1 MRVFKTTFKDRKG
14 RTQEAARWY
23 VEFRDQMDTV
33 RRLPAFKSKTASEEL
48 GRNLERL
55 VAFHKSSGG
64 QTDPAL
70 TRFLTGLEARTLAR
84 LVKIG
89 LLAPD
94 RVAVANPLAEHLD
107 DFAAALRAKGNSA
120 RHVELLTARARKLL
134 VRVCGFRFFGDIRAS
149 KVMEHLHEMRADTD
163 KKRGMS
169 AQTFNFY
176 LQAAKQFCRWA
187 VKDRRALENPLAH
200 LDGLNVK
207 TDRRRD
213 RRALTVDELRG
224 LLDAARRGPER
235 HGMAGAERELLYWL
249 AVESGLR
256 SNELRS
262 LTRASFALDAEPHT
276 VTVDA
281 AYSKHRRQDTLAL
294 RPALATALRDFLAA
308 KMPDAPA
315 FRMPVDRKEAAA
327 MFRADL
333 EAAGIAGR
341 DEAGLVVDFHSL
353 RHTFIT
359 NLANAGVHP
368 KTAQTLARHCS
379 ITLTM
384 DRYSHTLREQEADA
398 LGVLPDLAPSS
409 REAVRKTGTDN
420 AVVLASCLALSSGQ
434 QGTLVDS
441 DGLSGKERVQ
451 CENAGKTVVSMDS
464 SKRRRGGRA
473 ADCTGLEN
481 RSRSNPTQGSNP
493 CPSASCLRQK

>member
-1 MRVFKTTFKDRKG
+1 MRVFKTTYKDRKG
-14 RTQEAARWY
+14 RTQKAARWY
-23 VEFRDQMDTV
+23 VEFRDHLETV
-33 RRLPAFKSKTASEEL
+33 RRLPAFESKAASEEL
-48 GRNLERL
+48 GRNLDKL

-70 TRFLTGLEARTLAR
+70 TRFLAGLEARTLASIVR
-84 LVKIG
+84 IG

-94 RVAVANPLAEHLD
+94 RVAVAKPLSAHLD
-107 DFAAALRAKGNSA
+107 DFAVAIRAKGNST

-134 VRVCGFRFFGDIRAS
+134 VYGCGFRFFGDIRAS
-149 KVMEHLHEMRADTD
+149 KVMEYLHERRADTD

-176 LQAAKQFCRWA
+176 LQAVKQFCRWA

-213 RRALTVDELRG
+213 RRALTIDELRG
-224 LLDAARRGPER
+224 LLDTARRGPELY
-235 HGMAGAERELLYWL
+235 GMDGPERELLYWL

-262 LTRASFALDAEPHT
+262 LTRASFALEAEPPT

-294 RPALATALRDFLAA
+294 RPALAAALRGFLAA
-308 KMPDAPA
+308 KLPDAPA
-315 FRMPVDRKEAAA
+315 FRMPTDRKKASA
-327 MFRADL
+327 MFQADL

-341 DEAGLVVDFHSL
+341 DVAGLVVDFHSL

-384 DRYSHTLREQEADA
+384 DRYSHTL
-398 LGVLPDLAPSS
+398 
-409 REAVRKTGTDN
+409 
-420 AVVLASCLALSSGQ
+420 
-434 QGTLVDS
+434 
-441 DGLSGKERVQ
+441 
-451 CENAGKTVVSMDS
+451 
-464 SKRRRGGRA
+464 
-473 ADCTGLEN
+473 
-481 RSRSNPTQGSNP
+481 
-493 CPSASCLRQK
+493 